1 MALEEI
7 HVRKI
12 NKRFQ
17 LILFHNNRMTTIS
30 IKEGHK
36 FFDLVNSFFRAIA
49 NKLIKGR
56 L

>member
-7 HVRKI
+7 HIRKI

-17 LILFHNNRMTTIS
+17 LILFHDNRMTTIS
-30 IKEGHK
+30 VKEDHK

-49 NKLIKGR
+49 NRLFKGKV
-56 L
+56 